1 MVRILVADDQ
11 LVMRNMFKSIL
22 APAGYDLTLA
32 VDGKDA
38 YTQATANDFDM
49 IITDLYMPHMD
60 GIELTAKLR
69 TLKAYQ
75 GKPILIVS
83 TESATKKKDA
93 GKAAGATGW
102 IVKPV
107 SSDVLL
113 PVVQKLTR

>member
-1 MVRILVADDQ
+1 MKRILIVDDQ

-22 APAGYDLTLA
+22 SGHGYELTLS
-32 VDGKDA
+32 VDGKEA
-38 YTQATANDFDM
+38 YSLATSSVFDM
-49 IITDLYMPHMD
+49 VITDLHMPHLD
-60 GIELTAKLR
+60 GIQLTVKLR
-69 TLKAYQ
+69 SLQAYQ

-83 TESATKKKDA
+83 TEGATKKKVE

-113 PVVQKLTR
+113 PVVKKLLG

>member
-1 MVRILVADDQ
+1 MKRILIADDQ

-22 APAGYDLTLA
+22 AGLDYELALA

-38 YTQATANDFDM
+38 YSLATGTTFDM
-49 IITDLYMPHMD
+49 VITDLYMPHLD
-60 GIELTAKLR
+60 GIQLTKKLR
-69 TLKAYQ
+69 ALPGYQ

-83 TESATKKKDA
+83 TEGATKKKA
-93 GKAAGATGW
+93 EGKAAGATGW

-113 PVVQKLTR
+113 PVVKKLLG

>member
-1 MVRILVADDQ
+1 MKRILVVDDQ

-22 APAGYDLTLA
+22 AGQGYELTLA

-38 YTQATANDFDM
+38 FTVATGNEFDLV
-49 IITDLYMPHMD
+49 ITDLYMPHLD
-60 GIELTAKLR
+60 GIQLTEKLR
-69 TLKAYQ
+69 KLTSYK

-83 TESATKKKDA
+83 TEGATSKKAA

-107 SSDVLL
+107 SGDVLL
-113 PVVQKLTR
+113 PVVRKLIG